1 MKYNKIKI
9 MKRVKYNKEFTSIQ
23 EALTK
28 VPNIL
33 KEDKNVF
40 EMTDGNKT
48 LTVRWEGTLEEGKAV
63 ALTAKDEVL
72 INEDVN
78 KMKHLM
84 GYTSEKTI
92 GTHKAK
98 GRVMEN
104 NKFKELLN
112 VSKKKILVENSGA
125 VGVANIVDEAEVMEE
140 SLKGIMAG
148 VMALI
153 GGMVH
158 GQDIPPEKVQQVK
171 TELSQLS
178 PEQKEVVGNKL
189 SPEQVQQVADAT
201 GIQFTEDGAN
211 SLFQWDPQTD
221 SKRTPAPKLNLG
233 KYADINAAKVVDVD
247 SNGKGG
253 HQFTVQISGVYAYG
267 TNFNQI
273 RTYIGK
279 NNTKLSNT
287 SIQFVNDEGSP
298 YSGKDVSYK

>member
-1 MKYNKIKI
+1 

-28 VPNIL
+28 VPDTL

-48 LTVRWEGTLEEGKAV
+48 LTVRWEGTLAEGKAI

-104 NKFKELLN
+104 EKFKELLN

-125 VGVANIVDEAEVMEE
+125 VGVANIVDEAEVIEE

-153 GGMVH
+153 GMQLH
-158 GQDIPPEKVQQVK
+158 GQEIPQEKVQQVK

-178 PEQKEVVGNKL
+178 PQQKEMVGTKL
-189 SPEQVQQVADAT
+189 TPDQLKQVQDAT
-201 GIQFTEDGAN
+201 GIAFTADGAN

-221 SKRTPAPKLNLG
+221 AKRTPAPKLYLG

-253 HQFTVQISGVYAYG
+253 HQFTVQISGVYAHG
-267 TNFNQI
+267 DNFSQI

-279 NNTKLSNT
+279 NNTKLSNS
-287 SIQFVNDEGSP
+287 SIKFVNDEGSP
-298 YSGKDVSYK
+298 YSGKDVRYK